1 MQSRWELG
9 VRKVEVVILSKNL
22 SLGKLGFGFHLRII
36 VLRKIE
42 NYWVSEANA
51 TNHSQNI
58 KHIGGSTLKFKVN
71 VGDDEMFSKK

>member
-1 MQSRWELG
+1 M
-9 VRKVEVVILSKNL
+9 
-22 SLGKLGFGFHLRII
+22 I
-36 VLRKIE
+36 VLCKIE

-71 VGDDEMFSKK
+71 VGDDEMFSKKKQSCQ